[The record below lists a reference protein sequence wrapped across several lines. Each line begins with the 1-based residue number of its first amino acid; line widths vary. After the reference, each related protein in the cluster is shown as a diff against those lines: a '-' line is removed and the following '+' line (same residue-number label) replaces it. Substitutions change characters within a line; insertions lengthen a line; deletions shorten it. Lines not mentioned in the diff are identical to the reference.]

1 MVVDLLARVGG
12 SIRHAAAPVAVLVLL
27 AFSSGCGRPPP
38 PSQFPTAA
46 AALARMHA
54 TYACSRG
61 VRGDAKLDLFN
72 KQGRVRG
79 NVLYLAMLPDSLSFT
94 VWSPFGVR
102 LSQLT
107 SDGQKF
113 SLFDMRN
120 KVFLY
125 GPANTCNVE
134 RFTQVP
140 VPPFALV
147 ELLRGEAPVL
157 VHQPSQAS
165 IVWDDPYTIRIQSKH
180 QATEKIVLEPASA
193 DWNLPWQKQRVR
205 VLEVDVSQQGIEL
218 YRALMEDHQPS
229 HTAKPI
235 VDSDHLMPDVPPS
248 GPVCSAA
255 IPRRVRLEVPGTDQ
269 DLILVNKA
277 VVHNPPI
284 VEGAFRQKVP
294 GGVQVR
300 YAACGR

>member
-1 MVVDLLARVGG
+1 
-12 SIRHAAAPVAVLVLL
+12 
-27 AFSSGCGRPPP
+27 
-38 PSQFPTAA
+38 
-46 AALARMHA
+46 MHA
-54 TYACSRG
+54 TYSCSRG

-94 VWSPFGVR
+94 VYSPFGVTLSR
-102 LSQLT
+102 LT
-107 SDGQKF
+107 TDGRNF
-113 SLFDMRN
+113 SLFDM
-120 KVFLY
+120 KDKQFLY

-157 VHQPSQAS
+157 VHQPSQAT
-165 IVWDDPYTIRIQSKH
+165 IAWKDPYTIRIQSKH
-180 QATEKIVLEPASA
+180 QATEEIQLEPVPD

-205 VLEVDVSQQGIEL
+205 VVEVDVSQQGIEL
-218 YRALMEDHQPS
+218 YRALMEDHKAS
-229 HTAKPI
+229 HTARPI
-235 VDSDHLMPDVPPS
+235 VDPEHLTPDVPPS

-255 IPRRVRLEVPGTDQ
+255 VPRRVRLEVPGTDQ
-269 DLILVNKA
+269 DLILINKEVA
-277 VVHNPPI
+277 HNPPI
-284 VEGAFRQKVP
+284 VQGAFRQKVP